1 MTKISLLIIV
11 SVIIQLVTAFLA
23 FRMIRFS
30 RHAPGWIL
38 ISLAL
43 LLMGVR
49 RITTLLSYHLPGTEL
64 FRGIGAEAI
73 ALLISILMLCGVV
86 LIRRYFI
93 LHNQQHERLRES
105 EQRYKA
111 LSDQLEHRIEE
122 RTQGLSDIIQS
133 LQECQR
139 TKADFLSKMSHE
151 LRTPL
156 NAVIGFSDVLLTGM
170 DGELTAEQKKD
181 VQLIFNSAQHLLQLI
196 NDLLDVSRLESGKF
210 TLNHGPVE
218 ISRAVSDVVSDMM
231 EKALEKGLA
240 LRQDI
245 PAGLPAVEADPLR
258 LDQILRNLID
268 NAVKF
273 TQRGEVLIQAALS
286 DRQGEIMRSIPED
299 APGFVRVSVQD
310 TGIGIPGEKISAI
323 FDTFHQL
330 DSGPSRRYEG
340 TGLGLTITRS
350 LVDLHGGRTGVKSE
364 PGKGSLFWFTL
375 PIFKDNH

>member
-11 SVIIQLVTAFLA
+11 SVIIQLLTAFLA

-49 RITTLLSYHLPGTEL
+49 RLATLMGYHLPGAEL
-64 FRGIGAEAI
+64 FSGAGAETI
-73 ALLISILMLCGVV
+73 AFVISILMLGGVI

-93 LHNQQHERLRES
+93 FHNQQEERLRES

-139 TKADFLSKMSHE
+139 TKSDFLNRMSHE

-156 NAVIGFSDVLLTGM
+156 NAVIGFSDILVTGM
-170 DGELTAEQKKD
+170 DGELTHEQKKD
-181 VQLIFNSAQHLLQLI
+181 VQLILHSAQHLLQLI
-196 NDLLDVSRLESGKF
+196 NDILDASKLESGKIALKPDF
-210 TLNHGPVE
+210 VGVSSAIDN
-218 ISRAVSDVVSDMM
+218 AVSDFAG
-231 EKALEKGLA
+231 KIREKGLV

-245 PAGLPAVEADPLR
+245 SAGVPKVHVDPLR
-258 LDQILRNLID
+258 FDQILRNLID

-273 TQRGEVLIQAALS
+273 TQQGEIRIRAFLS
-286 DRQGEIMRSIPED
+286 DREGKIMRSIPEN
-299 APGFVRVSVQD
+299 GRRFVRISVHD
-310 TGIGIPGEKISAI
+310 TGIGIPWKEISEI

-330 DSGPSRRYEG
+330 DSGPSRSYEG
-340 TGLGLTITRS
+340 TGLGLTITKY
-350 LVDLHGGRTGVKSE
+350 LVELHGGQIGVESE
-364 PGKGSLFWFTL
+364 PDKGSCFWFTL
-375 PIFKDNH
+375 PAFKD